1 VQSMDRRFV
10 DSLQAV
16 GDSLSKISTNC
27 MKYGYVVLLFTCPC
41 YDFII
46 YVTMIACVHVGN
58 FL

>member
-1 VQSMDRRFV
+1 MQSMAGRFM
-10 DSLQAV
+10 DGLKEV
-16 GDSLSKISTNC
+16 GNSLSKISTNC

-46 YVTMIACVHVGN
+46 YVTMISCVHMGN